1 MTTTAEK
8 LLARMR
14 QSKHGWT
21 FDDLETLYEGFGFT
35 YRDKGKHRVYTH
47 PTYPTLIATVTRHR
61 KLAVGYIQTAV
72 KLVDQ
77 VLVLEQEQ
85 GGS

>member
-21 FDDLETLYEGFGFT
+21 FDDLEALYTGFSFT

-47 PTYPTLIATVTRHR
+47 PANATMIATVTRHR
-61 KLAVGYIQTAV
+61 TLAVGYIQTAI
-72 KLVDQ
+72 KLIDK
-77 VLVLEQEQ
+77 LLESEEGV
-85 GGS
+85 GG